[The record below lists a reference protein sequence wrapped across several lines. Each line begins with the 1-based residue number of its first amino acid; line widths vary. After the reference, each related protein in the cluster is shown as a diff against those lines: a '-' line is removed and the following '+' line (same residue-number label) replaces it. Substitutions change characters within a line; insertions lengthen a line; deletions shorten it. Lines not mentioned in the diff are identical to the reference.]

1 MNQIFLLI
9 FYKIVFTNQ
18 KMHKISYC
26 QRKKITKK
34 KLFKDIKVFLKNKRK
49 KNKNTVLSNKQI
61 YQRIK
66 HKSWLSIEKKLP
78 SKKTSQFN

>member
-34 KLFKDIKVFLKNKRK
+34 KLFKDIKVFLKNK
-49 KNKNTVLSNKQI
+49 NTVLSNKQI